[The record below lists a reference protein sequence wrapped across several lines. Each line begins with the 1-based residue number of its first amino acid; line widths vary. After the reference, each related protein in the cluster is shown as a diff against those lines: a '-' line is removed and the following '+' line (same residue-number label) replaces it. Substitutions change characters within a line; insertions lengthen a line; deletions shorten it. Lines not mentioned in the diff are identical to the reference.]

1 MGTNI
6 LKWAAFAL
14 VISVITLLAFVPDS
28 ISTKTFDGKAE
39 TQQALEYIAKREAVS
54 VSQLVAVN
62 QHRRDYPL
70 LGRSYWAVTAV
81 DTAGDSWYT
90 VMIDLNDSSFVDDI
104 LKVEQTEQ
112 DARFAKYGKLEPDLY
127 ERLQFMKPEE
137 EAQVAIWVAG
147 LPLRSQ
153 NEIYALLADKYP
165 EAKLTLQESGKPF
178 DVSDPQIASQL
189 ETDYMAIL
197 AEDTRVQINPL
208 MTSIQA
214 QGYYV
219 TTFEAL
225 PAIAVTLPKS
235 AILEIAKRD
244 DVGMIYLVGR
254 MQRAELDTAVPTDL
268 VPSVWQSGYRG
279 SGVNIAILE
288 AGKVDF
294 TGPAGHNYLHQGQA
308 RTCTQGEQWH
318 KTFVASIA
326 ASYHSTLTGVAPD
339 ATIVD
344 ACTHGSDIDTVSAL
358 SWATT
363 PSAVI
368 NASIAFFDDGTLH
381 FIDKAFDHYA
391 RNGND
396 TIVVA
401 AGNFNTGTTYV
412 SSPGL
417 GWNVITVGAY
427 DNLENTDWSD
437 DVMWGESKWRNP
449 PSTDR
454 EKPEVVAPGVVIS
467 ATELDNNQI
476 AASGTSASAPQVAGL
491 AALLIDRDASLDI
504 WPEALKAI
512 VMASATHN
520 IENPTGMPTGQDLK
534 DGAGG
539 INAVFADT
547 IAQVYN
553 TSATNPCTTSCWWAN
568 SITNAN
574 LPVGGYLYRYFTAE
588 KGDFIRIAISWW
600 SNASCPD
607 ASNCSYDRL
616 DTNLNLGAQF
626 SNGSWV
632 PGAWSASF
640 DNNYELI
647 EFIAPESGTYRIAV
661 HKASANETSNSLGI
675 ALLRLHRVYL
685 PLILKDSSSPA
696 PLAPTNPTNPYPA
709 PNSSP
714 SFLEPEANPYP

>member
-14 VISVITLLAFVPDS
+14 VLSVIALAFVPDA
-28 ISTKTFDGKAE
+28 ISTKAFDGKAE
-39 TQQALEYIAKREAVS
+39 TQRALEYIARREAIS

-70 LGRSYWAVTAV
+70 LGKSYWAVTAV

-90 VMIDLNDSSFVDDI
+90 VMIDLNDGNFVDDI
-104 LKVEQTEQ
+104 EKIEQAEQ
-112 DARFAKYGKLEPDLY
+112 DSRFAKYGKLEPNLY
-127 ERLQFMKPEE
+127 ERLQLMKPDEE
-137 EAQVAIWVAG
+137 VLVAIWTAG
-147 LPLRSQ
+147 PPLRSQ

-165 EAKLTLQESGKPF
+165 EAKQTLQESGKPF
-178 DVSDPQIASQL
+178 DVSDPKTASQM
-189 ETDYMAIL
+189 EADYMAIL
-197 AEDTRVQINPL
+197 AEDTRIQISPL
-208 MTSIQA
+208 VTSIQT
-214 QGYYV
+214 QGYKV
-219 TTFEAL
+219 IAFETL
-225 PAIAVTLPKS
+225 PAVAVTLPKS
-235 AILEIAKRD
+235 VILEVAKRS
-244 DVGMIYLVGR
+244 DVGMIYLAEK
-254 MQRAELDTAVPTDL
+254 MQKSQLDTAIPTDL
-268 VPSVWQSGYRG
+268 VPAVWQLGYRG

-294 TGPAGHNYLHQGQA
+294 TGPVGHNYLNQGQV
-308 RTCTQGEQWH
+308 RTCTQSEEWH
-318 KTFVASIA
+318 KTLVASIA
-326 ASYHSTLTGVAPD
+326 ASYHNTLTGVAPE
-339 ATIVD
+339 ATILD
-344 ACTHGSDIDTVSAL
+344 ACTNGSASDTVSAL
-358 SWATT
+358 SWATNL
-363 PSAVI
+363 SSVI
-368 NASIAFFDDGTLH
+368 NASIAFFDDGTLQ

-437 DVMWGESKWRNP
+437 DVMWSESKWRNP
-449 PSTDR
+449 PGTDR
-454 EKPEVVAPGVVIS
+454 EKPEVVAPGVAIS
-467 ATELDNNQI
+467 AIELNNNQI
-476 AASGTSASAPQVAGL
+476 TASGTSASAPQVAGL
-491 AALLIDRDASLDI
+491 AALLINRDINLDY
-504 WPEALKAI
+504 WPESLKAI
-512 VMASATHN
+512 IMASATHN
-520 IENPTGMPTGQDLK
+520 IEGPTGIPTGQDLK

-539 INAVFADT
+539 INAILADT
-547 IAQVYN
+547 IAQVHN
-553 TSATNPCTTSCWWAN
+553 TSPTTPCTASCWWGT
-568 SITNAN
+568 SIGNGTN
-574 LPVGGYLYRYFTAE
+574 LPIGGYLYRYFTAE

-626 SNGSWV
+626 NGAWV

-647 EFIAPESGTYRIAV
+647 EFVAPESGTYRIAV